1 MNKVKLK
8 KGDKIIERLQA
19 DYEANVAN
27 WEARGFTL
35 ASDETK
41 KIKEVKEVVQLSED
55 KTFENEKVVQL
66 KPKKRK
72 EKKK

>member
-35 ASDETK
+35 ASDEIK
-41 KIKEVKEVVQLSED
+41 KIKEVKEVVQVSED
-55 KTFENEKVVQL
+55 KTYENEKVVQL